1 MTVYT
6 KSMMESLAEVRNL
19 QEDNMDL
26 MRKAAGGS
34 MQTIKMKDGK
44 LKMDSFT
51 ASAMMQVYDKVN
63 DKNKKAMEG
72 IINSGKRA
80 QMVKLQSIAMKAI
93 KSENDP
99 EIEEEVELDE
109 AKYDLYHKDFSS
121 AMQHAYKMA
130 KKLHG
135 ITVKSSEIDDKV
147 ASGPKKPSEGKTNS
161 YRLEGDKGAI
171 QVQVY
176 NKGGSKPYEL
186 NFYKEEV
193 ELDEGTAQVLAHG
206 GKGQFKV
213 VRNKE
218 GVIDVMYKGKV
229 ISSGDYD
236 RGAGSFFMNITGEK
250 GQKSFNKPQDIAD
263 YFAKNKI
270 TEKTDLDEGTWALPK
285 TSKQKAALKKLLSKP
300 LPAKDAVDKL
310 YDLIGDDELA
320 DNIDDFE
327 KDMGPKA
334 DVRNL
339 VRDRMKEL
347 GIKEEVEPDSGLIKP
362 FYNLDEG
369 KMKELHGYIEDGK
382 SAEWI
387 AKKMGVDVKT
397 IKALMKESIKEYW
410 EIGTDEYRKHTQEIT
425 PGEVDEASAG
435 ADAKRAMKSDPSMK
449 QDPFAKDVEASDDD
463 VKGAEKNIIMQ
474 LRGLISLRGIGKV
487 QLTPQQKRN
496 LKKKDS
502 KYLKTLGSGFVQFE
516 KGQEKVDI
524 KVAQA
529 VLNKFNS
536 IQKPVDKMKF
546 QTQISKSY
554 KDMLKSLKEEVE
566 TILERIDRKLK
577 ERKNG

>member
-6 KSMMESLAEVRNL
+6 KSMMEALAEVRDI

-26 MRKAAGGS
+26 MRKAAGGA

-51 ASAMMQVYDKVN
+51 ASALMQVYDKVN
-63 DKNKKAMEG
+63 PKNKKAMEQ

-193 ELDEGTAQVLAHG
+193 ELDEYSDAERMSARQKLKQIKKSGEQKSPALIKKLEKIAGPGWDKYDEEVEIDEGTAQVLAHG

-250 GQKSFNKPQDIAD
+250 GQKSFDKPQDIAD

-270 TEKTDLDEGTWALPK
+270 TEK
-285 TSKQKAALKKLLSKP
+285 S
-300 LPAKDAVDKL
+300 
-310 YDLIGDDELA
+310 
-320 DNIDDFE
+320 
-327 KDMGPKA
+327 
-334 DVRNL
+334 
-339 VRDRMKEL
+339 
-347 GIKEEVEPDSGLIKP
+347 EPDSGLIKP

-410 EIGTDEYRKHTQEIT
+410 EIGTDEYRAYLEKLT
-425 PGEVDEASAG
+425 PGESEGEEVEEASAR
-435 ADAKRAMKSDPSMK
+435 ADAKRAMKQDPSMK
-449 QDPFAKDVEASDDD
+449 QDPFSKDVEASDDD
-463 VKGAEKNIIMQ
+463 VKGADRNIINQ
-474 LRGLISLRGIGKV
+474 LRVLISLRGIGKV

-502 KYLKTLGSGFVQFE
+502 KYLKTLGSGFIQFG
-516 KGQEKVDI
+516 KGSEKVDI
-524 KVAQA
+524 KVADA
-529 VLNKFNS
+529 ILNKFNS